1 MLKKILA
8 AAAVTAALLLAAPAA
23 ANAVD
28 YPSGA
33 PCTFDV
39 STTQAGHSATL
50 TCVPGTWGDGE
61 SITWVA
67 SGSDGSSIVMASSVT
82 FSKHANSDGSDVL
95 HVTLPADAT
104 GSYTIT
110 GTGSST
116 GHVCSA
122 SLTVVPADA
131 SASTINDPGSSGL
144 ADTGSVI
151 AEWAIWT
158 GAGLLAIG
166 LVSVA
171 VAAWMRKVRS
181 S

>member
-8 AAAVTAALLLAAPAA
+8 AAAVTAALFLAAPAA
-23 ANAVD
+23 ANAGG

-39 STTQAGHSATL
+39 STTQAGHEATL
-50 TCVPGTWGDGE
+50 TCEPGTWGGGE
-61 SITWVA
+61 DISWVG
-67 SGSDGSSIVMASSVT
+67 SGSDGASIVMASSVT
-82 FSKHANSDGSDVL
+82 FTKHADADGSDVL
-95 HVTLPADAT
+95 HVTLPADAS
-104 GSYTIT
+104 GVYTIT
-110 GTGSST
+110 GTGATT

-131 SASTINDPGSSGL
+131 AASTVTDPGSSGL

-151 AEWAIWT
+151 AEWALWT
-158 GAGLLAIG
+158 GVGLLVVG

-171 VAAWMRKVRS
+171 VAAWMRRVRS

>member
-8 AAAVTAALLLAAPAA
+8 AAAVAAALLLAAPAA

-33 PCTFDV
+33 PCAFDV
-39 STTQAGHSATL
+39 STTQAGNSATL

-61 SITWVA
+61 TITWVA
-67 SGSDGSSIVMASSVT
+67 SGSDGASIVMASSVT
-82 FSKHANSDGSDVL
+82 FSKQANSDGSDVL
-95 HVTLPADAT
+95 HVTLPSDASS
-104 GSYTIT
+104 SYTIT
-110 GTGSST
+110 GTGTTS

-122 SLTVVPADA
+122 SVTVVPADA

-151 AEWAIWT
+151 AEWALWS
-158 GAGLLAIG
+158 GVGLLVIG

-171 VAAWMRKVRS
+171 IAAWMRKVRS

>member
-23 ANAVD
+23 ANAVG

-39 STTQAGHSATL
+39 SVTQAGHQATL
-50 TCVPGTWGDGE
+50 TCLPGTWTDGE
-61 SITWVA
+61 SVSWVA

-82 FSKHANSDGSDVL
+82 FSKHVNADGSDEL

-104 GSYTIT
+104 GVYTVT
-110 GTGSST
+110 GTGATS

-122 SLTVVPADA
+122 SLTVVPADS
-131 SASTINDPGSSGL
+131 SASTSNDPGSGL

-151 AEWAIWT
+151 AEWALWA
-158 GAGLLAIG
+158 GGGLLAVG
-166 LVSVA
+166 LVTVA
-171 VAAWMRKVRS
+171 IAAWMRKVRS

>member
-39 STTQAGHSATL
+39 STPQAGNSATL
-50 TCVPGTWGDGE
+50 TCVPDSWGNGE
-61 SITWVA
+61 TITWVA
-67 SGSDGSSIVMASSVT
+67 SGSDVASIVMASSV
-82 FSKHANSDGSDVL
+82 SANADGSDVL
-95 HVTLPADAT
+95 LVTLPADASGT
-104 GSYTIT
+104 YTIT
-110 GTGSST
+110 GTGASS
-116 GHVCSA
+116 GHIYSA

-151 AEWAIWT
+151 AEWALWT
-158 GAGLLAIG
+158 GAGLLVVG

-171 VAAWMRKVRS
+171 IAAWMRKVRS